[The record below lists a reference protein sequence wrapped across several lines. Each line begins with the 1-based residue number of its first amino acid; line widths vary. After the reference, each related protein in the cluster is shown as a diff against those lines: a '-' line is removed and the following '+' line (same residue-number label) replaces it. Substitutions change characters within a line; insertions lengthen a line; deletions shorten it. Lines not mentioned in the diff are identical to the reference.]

1 MLPTGMFSAA
11 LISAYEYGG
20 SAMGMASSCWQR
32 GGQIQLTA
40 DILAAV
46 QVVFA
51 SLRALH
57 LDRSSGPT
65 AIATEGDGG

>member
-1 MLPTGMFSAA
+1 MVTMLQYAA
-11 LISAYEYGG
+11 GRSN
-20 SAMGMASSCWQR
+20 C
-32 GGQIQLTA
+32 A

-57 LDRSSGPT
+57 LDRSSGPA
-65 AIATEGDGG
+65 AIATAKETVDKEHCR